1 MRKKSISDECLALAA
16 TKCLRLK
23 LNKCKS
29 ELDMVVLD
37 RKNSLSKEKLSH
49 NSNLN
54 KKMKKKFK
62 NFTKLLFN
70 GSSIKKIND
79 KENISKCDNLVN
91 LRKQSEDVINFNH
104 INRHKDSV
112 FFTTTTTTVMTQQD
126 FSDMIVN
133 ANERLDSV
141 KIEMMN
147 NINKLIE
154 RENGL
159 IDLEAKA
166 NNLSLN
172 TIDLNQTSNSVK
184 KTFKM
189 KFFNKKLIYILIYL
203 FAFASAFITMFV
215 LMNNY
220 VTSNY
225 DISKN
230 KDNSG
235 LFSNNLTKTS
245 KRHLLNKLIYF
256 LK

>member
-1 MRKKSISDECLALAA
+1 MRKKSISDECLAIAA
-16 TKCLRLK
+16 AKNIRSK
-23 LNKCKS
+23 LSKCKS
-29 ELDMVVLD
+29 ELDMVVLE
-37 RKNSLSKEKLSH
+37 RKNSLSKEKLNH

-70 GSSIKKIND
+70 GSSMKKLND
-79 KENISKCDNLVN
+79 KDTMSKCDNLVS
-91 LRKQSEDVINFNH
+91 LRKQSEDGINYNR

-112 FFTTTTTTVMTQQD
+112 LYTTTTTTVMTQKD

-154 RENGL
+154 RENDL

-172 TIDLNQTSNSVK
+172 TIDLNQTSNNVK
-184 KTFKM
+184 KSFKIR
-189 KFFNKKLIYILIYL
+189 FNKKIIYILLYL
-203 FAFASAFITMFV
+203 VTFAAAFVSMFV
-215 LMNNY
+215 FMNSSL
-220 VTSNY
+220 TSNHANY
-225 DISKN
+225 KFQNDLGFIN
-230 KDNSG
+230 
-235 LFSNNLTKTS
+235 NNLNKTS
-245 KRHLLNKLIYF
+245 KRNF
-256 LK
+256 